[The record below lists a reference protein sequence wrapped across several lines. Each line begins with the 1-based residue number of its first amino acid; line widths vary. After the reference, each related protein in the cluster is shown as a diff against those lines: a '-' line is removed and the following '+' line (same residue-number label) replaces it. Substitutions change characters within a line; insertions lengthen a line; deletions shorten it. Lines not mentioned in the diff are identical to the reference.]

1 MPRLLTL
8 TLLAGL
14 SVLLAACASE
24 PAPPAFDYDAPL
36 SDASI
41 YQHDAVWETDA
52 ETTTTLADLRGTPV
66 ALALVY
72 ADCGTACPMI
82 VHDMKQIGK
91 TVAET
96 AGDVPLRYVLVTL
109 DPARD
114 TPEHLRNF
122 RGMHQ
127 LGDDWT
133 MLRGSDDAIQTLAAL
148 LGVRYRPD
156 VDGSIAHSNII
167 TLLDAGGEVVVQQ
180 EGLGTDPA
188 STVAALHTA
197 ITQNL

>member
-1 MPRLLTL
+1 MPRLLSL

-14 SVLLAACASE
+14 PLLLAACASE
-24 PAPPAFDYDAPL
+24 PAPPAFDHDAPL

-41 YQHDAVWETDA
+41 YQHDALWETDA
-52 ETTTTLADLRGTPV
+52 ETTATLADLRGQPV
-66 ALALVY
+66 ALAMVY

-82 VHDMKQIGK
+82 VHDMKQIGNA
-91 TVAET
+91 VAEV
-96 AGDVPLRYVLVTL
+96 GDVPLRYVLVTL

-114 TPEHLRNF
+114 TPEHLRRF
-122 RGMHQ
+122 REMHQ

-167 TLLDAGGEVVVQQ
+167 TLLDAGGEIVVQQ
-180 EGLGTDPA
+180 EGLGTGPA
-188 STVAALHTA
+188 PAVAALHTA